1 MPEALP
7 SGDPGDAG
15 NPSPHETEG
24 SPAAS
29 EGVAGDGRTGAT
41 GDGRIGAT
49 GDGRIGATGDAGDA
63 RSGDAATIRLDQYLK
78 LTGHVRSGGEA
89 KHRIQSGDVKVN
101 GATENHRSRK
111 LRRGDK
117 VEMDGNTVEAEW

>member
-15 NPSPHETEG
+15 NPPPHETEG
-24 SPAAS
+24 NPAVP
-29 EGVAGDGRTGAT
+29 EGAPGDERA
-41 GDGRIGAT
+41 D
-49 GDGRIGATGDAGDA
+49 ATGDAGDA
-63 RSGDAATIRLDQYLK
+63 RTGDAATIRLDQYLK
-78 LTGHVRSGGEA
+78 LTGRVRSGGEA

-117 VEMDGNTVEAEW
+117 VEMDGNTVAAEW

>member
-15 NPSPHETEG
+15 NPPPHETEG
-24 SPAAS
+24 NPAAS
-29 EGVAGDGRTGAT
+29 EGVAGDGKTGAT
-41 GDGRIGAT
+41 GD
-49 GDGRIGATGDAGDA
+49 A
-63 RSGDAATIRLDQYLK
+63 RTGDAATIRLDQYLK
-78 LTGHVRSGGEA
+78 LTGRVRSGGEA